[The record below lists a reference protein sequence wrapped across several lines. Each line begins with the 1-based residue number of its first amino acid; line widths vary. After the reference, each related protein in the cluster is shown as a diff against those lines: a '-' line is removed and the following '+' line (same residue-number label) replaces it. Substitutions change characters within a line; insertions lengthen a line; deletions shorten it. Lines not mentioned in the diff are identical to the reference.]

1 MSLPRWDEDRWPWQV
16 GTIRLLP
23 VLHGRLECARA
34 VRAHL
39 DAFDPGCVV
48 LELPRALADPWRRA
62 VTRLPMLQTIRIEAA
77 GRVSWLIPEPC
88 DPATE
93 ATRWAAAHGREW
105 ICGDLA
111 VPRYE
116 LHRDRLPDVAVLP
129 EIGYRAYVERVLGCA
144 VFRRDAADGVREQAL
159 AAAAARAAEAGRR
172 VAVVLGLAHVAGVS
186 AALARGAT
194 APLARPAALV
204 AGVLPLDPESLVEVL
219 GEPPFV
225 QLAWE
230 RARQGEEPA
239 IFASPGPLRDAGTL
253 LRFPGGGAGPVTGC
267 PADPA
272 AEFPDPERAE
282 ERAAQARGE
291 DLLARSRLIYRLVQ
305 QAARHARAQGGDE
318 PSPTERRVLHTF
330 ARHLALLEGRLCPDL
345 YELVVAARGAVD
357 DRFARDLLAL
367 AAAWPW
373 AHEAPGGVRLSA
385 QDLGHHARLVTLRPR
400 IDRLARRPSLR
411 DALREAALGGEGGGI
426 CSHPPEDVI
435 VEALGADLRERG
447 AAREARAGVQI
458 VPFVASLLDGLDAR
472 ETLRR
477 RLTDARPCV
486 REEVAAKGEVGA
498 VVVIWEDDEP
508 VSGRGMRARFPWVVA
523 WHGEHQNE
531 SDMAFYATD
540 PEPGEIAPGIH
551 GAEYGGFMLTWP
563 PLRLGDIWRDPAY
576 RFCRGKAERLLVAA
590 LDYSE
595 KPLVVYVA
603 PRPPRPEIS
612 ALARRLSRRIVHLP
626 PGVLSRDRLR
636 RLRTFHVLAG
646 RHLRP
651 LARWI
656 VPPP

>member
-1 MSLPRWDEDRWPWQV
+1 MTAPRWDTSSWPWQV

-48 LELPRALADPWRRA
+48 IELPRALADPWRRA
-62 VTRLPMLQTIRIEAA
+62 VAALPVLQTIRIEVA

-88 DPATE
+88 DPAVE
-93 ATRWAAAHGREW
+93 ATRWASAHGREW
-105 ICGDLA
+105 LCGDLA
-111 VPRYE
+111 VPGYGA
-116 LHRDRLPDVAVLP
+116 HRDLLPDAAVLP
-129 EIGYRAYVERVLGCA
+129 EIGYRAYVERVLGRA
-144 VFRRDAADGVREQAL
+144 VLRRDAADDARERAL
-159 AAAAARAAEAGRR
+159 AVSAARAARGGRR
-172 VAVVLGLAHVAGVS
+172 VAVVLGLAHLAGVS

-194 APLARPAALV
+194 DQLVRPVALV
-204 AGVLPLDPESLVEVL
+204 AGVMPLDPDSLVEVL

-230 RARQGEEPA
+230 RARTGAEPA
-239 IFASPGPLRDAGTL
+239 VFPPPGRPRHAGTL
-253 LRFPGGGAGPVTGC
+253 LRFPDPAGGPA
-267 PADPA
+267 ADPA
-272 AEFPDPERAE
+272 ADPAAARPDPELAE
-282 ERAAQARGE
+282 EHAAHARGE
-291 DLLARSRLIYRLVQ
+291 DLLARPRLFYRLVQ
-305 QAARHARAQGGDE
+305 QAARHAREAGGDE
-318 PSPTERRVLHTF
+318 PSPAERRVLHTF
-330 ARHLALLEGRLCPDL
+330 ARNLALLEGRLCPDL

-373 AHEAPGGVRLSA
+373 SDEAAGGVRLSA
-385 QDLGHHARLVTLRPR
+385 QDLGRSARLVTLRPR

-411 DALREAALGGEGGGI
+411 DALREAVLGGEGAGI

-447 AAREARAGVQI
+447 AARDARAGVQV

-477 RLTDARPCV
+477 RLTDARPFV
-486 REEVAAKGEVGA
+486 REEVAAKGDVGA
-498 VVVIWEDDEP
+498 VVVIWEDEE
-508 VSGRGMRARFPWVVA
+508 RAVGGGVRPRFPWTVA

-540 PEPGEIAPGIH
+540 PEPGEVAPGIH
-551 GAEYGGFMLTWP
+551 SAEYGGFMLTWP

-595 KPLVVYVA
+595 TPLVVYVA
-603 PRPPRPEIS
+603 PRAPRPEIA
-612 ALARRLSRRIVHLP
+612 ALARRLSRRIVHLR
-626 PGVLSRDRLR
+626 PGVLSPDRLR

-651 LARWI
+651 LAQWV
-656 VPPP
+656 VPPS